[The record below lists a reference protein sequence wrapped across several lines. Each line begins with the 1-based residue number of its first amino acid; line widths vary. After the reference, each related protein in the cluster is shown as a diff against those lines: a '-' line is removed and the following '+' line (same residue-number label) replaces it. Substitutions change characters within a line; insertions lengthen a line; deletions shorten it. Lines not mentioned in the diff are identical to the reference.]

1 MKIIKNCCQCA
12 KCGDIIESTH
22 VHDFVTCTCGAV
34 SVDGGHHYIRRLGNK
49 EDIIPMD
56 IIENEEK
63 ENSEKN
69 FTHNISLD
77 HIEQAVNNRLTELED
92 AYARALEQ
100 KTPFTLRKAI
110 VEAQELRIKELET
123 ALEDIAGYATIETP
137 QEVIDIINKAL
148 KWK

>member
-1 MKIIKNCCQCA
+1 
-12 KCGDIIESTH
+12 

-69 FTHNISLD
+69 FTHNMSLD